1 MSERAVVTRTAPNRL
16 NVLTRGRQGPTGAAG
31 AGGAAQ
37 LAGIGYRFDNDTDTS
52 TAPASGDIKFNAA
65 ANNAVTT
72 VAINLTDRLNRSQAG
87 FINLFDD
94 STSTLKGT
102 LTLQSATAGD
112 DSQAIFNITAL
123 AGGDATTWVSFTV
136 VWASGSTAFA
146 DNENLIVAFSRT
158 GDKGEQ
164 GAAGQNGRD
173 GSTASLAIPLR
184 ATSVM
189 SFAAITAPIADG
201 DITFADQAPP
211 LNLSESG
218 FLAVSNTDRD
228 GNATVQQ
235 RLVSILTAQANPST
249 PRATFELR
257 DADNPDRLIT
267 GNITGVLTTLP
278 GKTGMGINSVVAS
291 ATAIADNANV
301 ELLIHSFGSAG
312 AEGEDGD
319 DGEDGTTPNSDT
331 WQTPG
336 SLASNGFTGAT
347 TGNFSFTALSDFS
360 LANSQIFLNRTS
372 HRGVNVGALLDDWI
386 SGTTDGDKGVLTIQW
401 DGGVRTR
408 LRITGRSSTS
418 TSSVEVWDYTF
429 LDGPTARP
437 RSGQFTTIYNISFSK
452 TGDMGGNGNNG
463 AAGLSAGL
471 RYIFNTTTTAATT
484 GISSL
489 GHLAINHA
497 NPAMATR
504 LAISNYDEDVRDD
517 TAYINS
523 WDDSTSDHKGV
534 LKVTRSGGDDDFVLF
549 NILSRTATASISEF
563 EVTYLAGGWNPALVN
578 NDVIRVEFF
587 RTGDKGQDGNDGR
600 DGTGSG
606 GGGALEPRYFATISL
621 RDALSNPPDGLICI
635 VGDAGSG
642 TPGHFFYQ
650 NGAWHEGSV
659 GLQGI
664 PGATLGLPYVLNG
677 NRTVP
682 GSGSIKGQVFV
693 SHDSG
698 SAVSAIWLANLDN
711 QGTTGEDR
719 RDFITSLFSSTS
731 ETKGDIVLEN
741 RHPSTGALL
750 GSLKMAVGAVASTTR
765 RVALT
770 RATGTTNSITGAGV
784 GGSGSTIYVFFIP
797 RGDAGSQGGQGAKGD
812 KGDKGDQGDTGQ
824 TGAAGN
830 SAGNEYR
837 FDTKTGGGANSQ
849 RFFFEGS
856 TNVRVATHFKLGDTS
871 NDNENLQAFWNA
883 FGAVDNPTKG
893 RVRFES
899 TTGDGWVETDVTA
912 FRRGGSTWVE
922 FTMANTISSAETPFT
937 ANEVISIIVNRYGNT
952 GPRGQQG
959 PATPLGTTAL
969 TGYGG
974 VISTTGDASNI
985 HTTGVGADIFA
996 QRGNIGANRGAGVA
1010 PNATEGN
1017 IAADGYIQP
1026 GRLTTQQRSLAASGT
1041 QQNGRFWYNETIHI
1055 WEGYANGVFTQLGGG
1070 IPYPTGSVQNS
1081 RLFGT
1086 DASGN
1091 TVYIDPTSLPT
1102 TDTGFTSVRVIEET
1116 ASGVGSIAAAADTT
1130 NARELVIRHSAPVLP
1145 DVSNFRAINV
1155 NTYTGTDNVIRE
1167 VGGRLQIAQ
1176 LFPGGTVGQILEIAS
1191 KSGVQNTYRFVDK
1204 PLPLPPITASDVGKI
1219 VSVVE
1224 QGGTRAYGLIDA
1236 PTGGGGSS
1244 GSNVII
1250 QPMNAPA
1257 TDVFTNTRKTI
1268 RLPNGDNMSMYEWFS
1283 IDIRMALRTGS
1294 TTDDVHTFTADQI
1307 NVFQQITSTRGTK
1320 VIPLAKSAGQGGLGL
1335 VIVGTEFS
1343 NTSTAFTIAV
1353 ARIDTSTN
1361 QSQAFTIELVTG
1373 RKY

>member
-164 GAAGQNGRD
+164 GAAGQNGLD

-189 SFAAITAPIADG
+189 SFAAVTSPIANG
-201 DITFADQAPP
+201 DITFADQTAPI
-211 LNLSESG
+211 NLSEATA
-218 FLAVSNTDRD
+218 LAVSNTDRD

-235 RLVSILTAQANPST
+235 RLVSILNAQANPSS

-267 GNITGVLTTLP
+267 GNITGVLTSIP
-278 GKTGMGINSVVAS
+278 GKTTMFITSVVAS

-312 AEGEDGD
+312 AEGEDGE
-319 DGEDGTTPNSDT
+319 DGADGTTPNSDT

-336 SLASNGFTGAT
+336 SLASNGLIGAT
-347 TGNFSFTALSDFS
+347 TGRFSFTTLSNF
-360 LANSQIFLNRTS
+360 NRPNEQIFINRTS

-437 RSGQFTTIYNISFSK
+437 RSGQFTTIYNISFAK

-471 RYIFNTTTTAATT
+471 LYVFNTTTTAATT

-504 LAISNYDEDVRDD
+504 LHLSNYDETVHPDV
-517 TAYINS
+517 AYLRS
-523 WDDSTSDHKGV
+523 WGRSTSTIKGTV
-534 LKVTRSGGDDDFVLF
+534 KITRVSDGDFVFYDINGLTT
-549 NILSRTATASISEF
+549 NARVTEF
-563 EVTYLAGGWNPALVN
+563 EVAHVDGTWSPALAN
-578 NDVIRVEFF
+578 NDAIRIEFYSN
-587 RTGDKGQDGNDGR
+587 GDKGDAGR
-600 DGTGSG
+600 DGTGTG
-606 GGGALEPRYFATISL
+606 GGTFTGPRNYAFSTIAD
-621 RDALSNPPDGLICI
+621 RDALTAEDGDIA
-635 VGDAGSG
+635 VVRTTNGGVS
-642 TPGHFFYQ
+642 GHFYYD

-711 QGTTGEDR
+711 QGTTGENR

-824 TGAAGN
+824 TGTAGN

-1055 WEGYANGVFTQLGGG
+1055 WEGFANGVFTQLGGG

-1116 ASGVGSIAAAADTT
+1116 ASGVGSITAAADTT

>member
-1 MSERAVVTRTAPNRL
+1 MDTKI
-16 NVLTRGRQGPTGAAG
+16 LTETETEIELLDVGVQGPTGAAG

-136 VWASGSTAFA
+136 VWASGSTAFS

-184 ATSVM
+184 ATNVM
-189 SFAAITAPIADG
+189 GVTAVTGTLPAG
-201 DITFADQAPP
+201 DVAFADFVPP
-211 LNLSESG
+211 LNITEAAALS
-218 FLAVSNTDRD
+218 VSNTDRD
-228 GNATVQQ
+228 GNATTRQ
-235 RLVSILTAQANPST
+235 RLVSILNAQTSPST
-249 PRATFELR
+249 PRATFEIR
-257 DADNPDRLIT
+257 DVDNPDRLIT
-267 GNITGVLTTLP
+267 GNISGPATTSQAD
-278 GKTGMGINSVVAS
+278 KTFFFINNVVVS
-291 ATAIADNANV
+291 ATAIGDNANV

-312 AEGEDGD
+312 TAGEDGD
-319 DGEDGTTPNSDT
+319 DGTDGETPNSVRLNHPPT
-331 WQTPG
+331 LTNTSAATAG
-336 SLASNGFTGAT
+336 TFSVTSLV
-347 TGNFSFTALSDFS
+347 NFAQ
-360 LANSQIFLNRTS
+360 ANSVLYLNRTDAS
-372 HRGVNVGALLDDWI
+372 GGDIGGVLDDWI
-386 SGTTDGDKGVLTIQW
+386 SSTNAGDIATFNIYWTTRIPVLPT
-401 DGGVRTR
+401 V
-408 LRITGRSSTS
+408 LRITGHNTALS
-418 TSSVEVWDYTF
+418 TSSVVAVNFTYVS
-429 LDGPTARP
+429 GPTSRTNA
-437 RSGQFTTIYNISFSK
+437 SSSHTSIAVTFSAAK
-452 TGDMGGNGNNG
+452 TGNVGGNGQNG
-463 AAGLSAGL
+463 APGLSAGL
-471 RYIFNTTTTAATT
+471 LYVFNTTTTAATT

-504 LAISNYDEDVRDD
+504 LHLSNYDETVHPDV
-517 TAYINS
+517 AYLRS
-523 WDDSTSDHKGV
+523 WGRSTSTIKGTV
-534 LKVTRSGGDDDFVLF
+534 KITRVSDGDFVFYDINGLTT
-549 NILSRTATASISEF
+549 NARVTEF
-563 EVTYLAGGWNPALVN
+563 EVAHVDGTWSPALAN
-578 NDVIRVEFF
+578 NDAIRIEFYSN
-587 RTGDKGQDGNDGR
+587 GDKGDAGR
-600 DGTGSG
+600 DGTGAG
-606 GGGALEPRYFATISL
+606 GGTFTGPRNYAFSTIAD
-621 RDALSNPPDGLICI
+621 RDALTAEDGDIA
-635 VGDAGSG
+635 VVRTTNGGVS
-642 TPGHFFYQ
+642 GHFYYD

-812 KGDKGDQGDTGQ
+812 KGDKGDQGDAGQ

-871 NDNENLQAFWNA
+871 NNNANLQAFWNA

-969 TGYGG
+969 TRLWRGHLDHRRRIEHPHDRRGSGYLRPARQHWRQQGSRG
-974 VISTTGDASNI
+974 RT
-985 HTTGVGADIFA
+985 
-996 QRGNIGANRGAGVA
+996 QRNRGKHRRGRIYPAG
-1010 PNATEGN
+1010 
-1017 IAADGYIQP
+1017 
-1026 GRLTTQQRSLAASGT
+1026 
-1041 QQNGRFWYNETIHI
+1041 ETH
-1055 WEGYANGVFTQLGGG
+1055 
-1070 IPYPTGSVQNS
+1070 
-1081 RLFGT
+1081 
-1086 DASGN
+1086 
-1091 TVYIDPTSLPT
+1091 DPAKITRRKRNPAERTL
-1102 TDTGFTSVRVIEET
+1102 
-1116 ASGVGSIAAAADTT
+1116 
-1130 NARELVIRHSAPVLP
+1130 LV
-1145 DVSNFRAINV
+1145 
-1155 NTYTGTDNVIRE
+1155 
-1167 VGGRLQIAQ
+1167 
-1176 LFPGGTVGQILEIAS
+1176 
-1191 KSGVQNTYRFVDK
+1191 
-1204 PLPLPPITASDVGKI
+1204 
-1219 VSVVE
+1219 
-1224 QGGTRAYGLIDA
+1224 
-1236 PTGGGGSS
+1236 
-1244 GSNVII
+1244 
-1250 QPMNAPA
+1250 
-1257 TDVFTNTRKTI
+1257 
-1268 RLPNGDNMSMYEWFS
+1268 
-1283 IDIRMALRTGS
+1283 
-1294 TTDDVHTFTADQI
+1294 
-1307 NVFQQITSTRGTK
+1307 
-1320 VIPLAKSAGQGGLGL
+1320 
-1335 VIVGTEFS
+1335 
-1343 NTSTAFTIAV
+1343 
-1353 ARIDTSTN
+1353 
-1361 QSQAFTIELVTG
+1361 
-1373 RKY
+1373 